1 MRHIFKSFKWKHRF
15 GDIFVAIQSR
25 CYWHISNCWFNYMYS
40 YLSLLQ
46 LQLKQWMYFISSK
59 KIFLHKI
66 LLLCLELFY
75 SFHLSNK
82 VKPCDTF
89 SSLSNGNT
97 ALMSYLAASNPG
109 VTGTS
114 LTVGSTICIP
124 TCYYS
129 SYSLN
134 SACTAYTV
142 SIY

>member
-1 MRHIFKSFKWKHRF
+1 MRHIFKSFKWKHSF
-15 GDIFVAIQSR
+15 DDIFVAIQSR

-46 LQLKQWMYFISSK
+46 LQLKQWMYFISSQNF
-59 KIFLHKI
+59 FLIKFFFF
-66 LLLCLELFY
+66 LQNY
-75 SFHLSNK
+75 STLHLSNK